1 MRPYGLMNIRSSNF
15 TQVGDSRVVTWRPGS
30 ISPGQTVTSEE
41 DNIGIF
47 VNGDNVNT
55 GVFYRVTDPNLQRP
69 IEGEIN
75 VSMIN
80 VDPSNI
86 FENVEF

>member
-1 MRPYGLMNIRSSNF
+1 MSSNF

-30 ISPGQTVTSEE
+30 ISPGQAVTSEN
-41 DNIGIF
+41 DNIGLF
-47 VNGDNVNT
+47 VSGDNVGT
-55 GVFYRVTDPNLQRP
+55 SVFYRVTDPNLQRP

-75 VSMIN
+75 VSMTN